1 MFPLNHG
8 GESEWPSVLWLAC
21 LLSFDFLLSLSLT
34 SASFLSTKSMKL
46 VVRLRRLVLTGSI
59 CSTSDWVSGV
69 NLRYWNSTRKKNI
82 ERAIKQEM
90 PQIKNNPQ
98 KLLNDSWFKS
108 AWFKPREHSVR
119 ESHLS
124 WIFWRSPFSESWRM
138 AVDKSTARGESLWNA

>member
-59 CSTSDWVSGV
+59 CSTSD
-69 NLRYWNSTRKKNI
+69 
-82 ERAIKQEM
+82 
-90 PQIKNNPQ
+90 
-98 KLLNDSWFKS
+98 
-108 AWFKPREHSVR
+108 
-119 ESHLS
+119 
-124 WIFWRSPFSESWRM
+124 
-138 AVDKSTARGESLWNA
+138 